1 MFSSATQS
9 NKLTKIG
16 IFYDGNYFF
25 HVSNYYLYQHERKA
39 RISISGLHQ
48 FIMAEI
54 AKAEENLQRHC
65 RIVDAHYFRGR
76 ISAQDA
82 QARDLLFKERIF
94 EDILM
99 REGVITHYLPLSP
112 DGEKGIDVWLA
123 LEAFELAI
131 YKKFDVSVLIASDG
145 DYLPLIRKL
154 NTLGTRVM
162 VLGWDFSFVD
172 QNGNRRETRT
182 SQAILEG
189 ATYPV
194 LMNSIIDNRS
204 RRTDPLIDNLF
215 VREKNTDNGHHS
227 GFFKEKT
234 NSEYNGIVIKIKKGY
249 GFIRPENSD
258 ENLFFY
264 YRDLI
269 DCDFNDLNEG
279 DNVSFC
285 IGKNDQGACAKN
297 VKNIIH

>member
-1 MFSSATQS
+1 MFSSATQD

-25 HVSNYYLYQHERKA
+25 HVSNFYLYQHERKA
-39 RISISGLHQ
+39 RVSISGLHQ

-54 AKAEENLQRHC
+54 AKAEESLQRHC

-112 DGEKGIDVWLA
+112 EGEKGIDVWLA

-131 YKKFDVSVLIASDG
+131 YKRFDVSVLIASDG

-162 VLGWDFSFVD
+162 VIGWDFSFLD

-182 SQAILEG
+182 SQALLES

-204 RRTDPLIDNLF
+204 RRADPLIDNLF
-215 VREKNTDNGHHS
+215 VREKNLDNNHHHVL
-227 GFFKEKT
+227 FKDKT
-234 NSEYNGIVIKIKKGY
+234 INDLHGIIVKLKEGY
-249 GFIRPENSD
+249 GFIKPENAD

-269 DCDFNDLNEG
+269 DCDFNDLSEG
-279 DNVSFC
+279 DIVSFC
-285 IGKNDQGACAKN
+285 MGKNDQGACAKN
-297 VKNIIH
+297 VRNAAD